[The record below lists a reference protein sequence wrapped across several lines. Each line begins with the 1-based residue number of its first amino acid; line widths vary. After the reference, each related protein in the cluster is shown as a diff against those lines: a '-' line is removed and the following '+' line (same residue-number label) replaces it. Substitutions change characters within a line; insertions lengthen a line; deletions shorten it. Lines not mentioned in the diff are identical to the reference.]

1 MQANLKSKMKKQLKY
16 MRDDYVDFKDKANA
30 VDEEIKE
37 LNKKE
42 ENLQQKQKQI
52 NANPQRQELSAIEK
66 DITR

>member
-1 MQANLKSKMKKQLKY
+1 

-42 ENLQQKQKQI
+42 ENL
-52 NANPQRQELSAIEK
+52 
-66 DITR
+66 

>member
-1 MQANLKSKMKKQLKY
+1 MQSNLKSKMKKQLKY
-16 MRDDYVDFKDKANA
+16 MQDDYVDFKDKANA
-30 VDEEIKE
+30 ANEEIKE

-52 NANPQRQELSAIEK
+52 NANPQRQELAAIEK

>member
-1 MQANLKSKMKKQLKY
+1 MKKQLKY
-16 MRDDYVDFKDKANA
+16 MQDDYVDFKDKANA